1 MCCTIYDVYAVSSNR
16 NSETILKSLSEAF
29 PIGKSVKVK
38 VLSVDCDNS
47 RILASIRQASPNY
60 KAAITDISGVE
71 IGDAVEGMIAE
82 VQKDKVV
89 VTLQPTQV
97 RALLSLNNLANK
109 RGASAAELRMSLK
122 VGEKLQ
128 DLVVVTRNPEKG
140 IVLIATKPK
149 DKEVV
154 TQKSAL
160 TLDAIQIGQLVGGRV
175 LRHGRQGALIKLTN
189 TISGTLH
196 PTDVSDDF
204 GSGSPFPPVD
214 SILKAVVLAVD
225 KEKRQLIL
233 STRPSRMHPIEN
245 KPIQDKEVHDLD
257 DLKVGDMVR
266 GFIKQVAEHGLF
278 VMLGRNIDARV
289 QIKELF
295 DEVSRNIVGS
305 LNVLRLPAV
314 CEGLEESL
322 FCEPSGQ
329 GAHSEVR
336 IHPQLYSRRSS

>member
-1 MCCTIYDVYAVSSNR
+1 MCCTDSGVHVVSSHL
-16 NSETILKSLSEAF
+16 NSETVLKSLSEAF
-29 PIGKSVKVK
+29 PIGKPVKVK
-38 VLSVDCDNS
+38 VLSVDHDNS
-47 RILASIRQASPNY
+47 RILASIRQASLNY

-71 IGDAVEGMIAE
+71 IGDYVEGVIAE
-82 VQKDKVV
+82 VQKEKVV

-97 RALLSLNNLANK
+97 RALLSLTNLANK
-109 RGASAAELRMSLK
+109 RGASAAQLRTSLK

-149 DKEVV
+149 DKGVI

-160 TLDAIQIGQLVGGRV
+160 TLDTIQVGQLVGGRV
-175 LRHGRQGALIKLTN
+175 LRHGRQGALVKLTN

-204 GSGSPFPPVD
+204 GSGTPFPPVD

-225 KEKRQLIL
+225 KEKRQLTL
-233 STRPSRMHPIEN
+233 STRPSRMHPTEN
-245 KPIQDKEVHDLD
+245 KSIQDKEINDLG
-257 DLKVGDMVR
+257 DLKVGDTVR
-266 GFIKQVAEHGLF
+266 GFIKHVAEHGLF
-278 VMLGRNIDARV
+278 VTLGRNIDARV

-295 DEVSRNIVGS
+295 DQVSRNAYRQFS
-305 LNVLRLPAV
+305 PLRLPAV

-322 FCEPSGQ
+322 LCEPNGQ
-329 GAHSEVR
+329 RAHSEVS
-336 IHPQLYSRRSS
+336 IHFQF